1 MENNGAYQFISS
13 FVVVTLRYSYS
24 KSYRKRKRCSF
35 CSSALFIP
43 SLLFDIISQEFYII
57 LKYTDMGPNLLVT
70 LDLLLVVF

>member
-1 MENNGAYQFISS
+1 MEINGAYQFISS

-24 KSYRKRKRCSF
+24 KIYRKGNRYSF

-43 SLLFDIISQEFYII
+43 SLFDIISQEFYII

-70 LDLLLVVF
+70 LDLLLVAC